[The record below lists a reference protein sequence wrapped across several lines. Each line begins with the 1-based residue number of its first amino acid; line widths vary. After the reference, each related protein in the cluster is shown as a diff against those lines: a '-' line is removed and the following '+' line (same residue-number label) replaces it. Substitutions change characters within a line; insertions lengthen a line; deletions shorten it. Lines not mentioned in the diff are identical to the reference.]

1 MNRKKKIRFYQLI
14 FLLAGGIII
23 LFTYVNDNTK
33 QDGIISEN
41 LQKKINDKLKGN
53 NNSENNK
60 FYNVKYSGLDLEGNR
75 YIILAEEAVNSSSNI
90 NMVAMKDV
98 KATFYFKDDTVLNI
112 SSREGDYNNKT
123 LDIEFRKEIK
133 AIYENSE
140 LYAEK
145 AIFSN
150 SNNSLVVSD
159 KVKIVD
165 SKGSMLADR
174 LIFDIKDKT
183 LNISSLKNSMI
194 KSKINYK

>member
-90 NMVAMKDV
+90 NMVAMKGV

-112 SSREGDYNNKT
+112 TSREGDYNNKT

-133 AIYENSE
+133 AKK
-140 LYAEK
+140 LLWEK
-145 AIFSN
+145 
-150 SNNSLVVSD
+150 
-159 KVKIVD
+159 
-165 SKGSMLADR
+165 
-174 LIFDIKDKT
+174 
-183 LNISSLKNSMI
+183 
-194 KSKINYK
+194 

>member
-75 YIILAEEAVNSSSNI
+75 YIILAEEAVNASSNI

-112 SSREGDYNNKT
+112 SSREGDSNNKT